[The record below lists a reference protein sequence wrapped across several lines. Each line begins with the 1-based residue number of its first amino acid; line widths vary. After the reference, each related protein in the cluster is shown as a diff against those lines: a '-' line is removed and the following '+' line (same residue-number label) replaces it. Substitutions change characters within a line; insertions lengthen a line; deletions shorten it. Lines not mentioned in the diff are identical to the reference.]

1 METIKDKVEQIIDR
15 NCEEVI
21 SLVKDIDLY
30 PELGFQEHRTSEIV
44 ARYLKECS
52 YDVEQGLA
60 ITGLKTLLKG
70 KQNKYTIAFIGELDG
85 IVCKDSPNAS
95 PKDGA
100 THTCGHNLQLGI
112 LMLVAKALKE
122 SGAANNLDGN
132 ISFIAVPAEEYI
144 QLEYRRQLRKEDKIK
159 YLSGKQEFIRL
170 GLFDD
175 IDASILLH
183 AEPNSEKPSI
193 HIYDTGNGFKLK
205 DVVCKGKAAHAAAA
219 PHEGINA
226 LHTLIQGINNI
237 NALRDTFR
245 DEDHNRIHYIIT
257 HGGDNVNSV
266 PSETR
271 LQGYVRSSSIESID
285 NLSKRFDKAFYSAG
299 ENFNAKISVYT
310 SSGYMPLICNQ
321 ALNSIFENNA
331 KKYLPETN
339 IYHKGHFMASTDL
352 GDLSHIMP
360 VIQPMMGGIKGG
372 LHSPDFEVTDY
383 NAAIVIPAKIV
394 ANTLIDLL
402 SNNKM
407 ENVIKNYKPEL
418 SKEEYLRLMDEE
430 NLLPE

>member
-1 METIKDKVEQIIDR
+1 MGTIKDTVDKIIDL
-15 NCEEVI
+15 NSEEVI
-21 SLVKDIDLY
+21 GLVKDIDLH

-44 ARYLKECS
+44 AKYLKECS
-52 YDVEQGLA
+52 YDVKEELA
-60 ITGLKTLLKG
+60 ITGLKTILKG
-70 KQNKYTIAFIGELDG
+70 KQYKYTIAFIAELDG
-85 IVCKDSPNAS
+85 VVCKDSPKAS

-122 SGAANNLDGN
+122 SGVANELDGN
-132 ISFIAVPAEEYI
+132 IAFIAVPAEEYI
-144 QLEYRRQLRKEDKIK
+144 QLEYRRQLQKEEKIK

-175 IDASILLH
+175 IDAAILLH
-183 AEPNSEKPSI
+183 AEPNSEVASI
-193 HIYDTGNGFKLK
+193 HLYNTGNGFKLK
-205 DVVCKGKAAHAAAA
+205 DVVCKGKTAHAAAA

-226 LHTLIQGINNI
+226 LHALVQGINNI
-237 NALRDTFR
+237 NAIRDTFQ
-245 DEDHNRIHYIIT
+245 DENHSRIHYIIT
-257 HGGDNVNSV
+257 NGGDNVNSV
-266 PSETR
+266 PSETS

-285 NLSKRFDKAFYSAG
+285 NLSERFDKAFYCAG
-299 ENFNAKISVYT
+299 ENFNAKMSVRT
-310 SSGYMPLICNQ
+310 SAGYMPLICNQ
-321 ALNSIFENNA
+321 ALNNVFEDNA
-331 KKYLPETN
+331 RKYLPKES

-394 ANTLIDLL
+394 TNTLIDLL
-402 SNNKM
+402 SDNRM
-407 ENVIKNYKPEL
+407 ENILKGYKPEL
-418 SKEEYLRLMDEE
+418 TKEEYLQLMEKD
-430 NLLPE
+430 NL